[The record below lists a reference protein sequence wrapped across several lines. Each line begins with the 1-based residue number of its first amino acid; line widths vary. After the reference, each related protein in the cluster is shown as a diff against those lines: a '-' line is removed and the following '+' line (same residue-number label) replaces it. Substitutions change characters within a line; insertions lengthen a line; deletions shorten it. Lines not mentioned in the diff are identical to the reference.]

1 MTIFDLLDQ
10 VAFLR
15 GAPAVAVVLLAAL
28 VAVVA
33 WDVSLRLGRN
43 AAAGA
48 KGRVLSANLL
58 VFPAIFVLYLVSG
71 LLFVDVLDPRLAV
84 VTVIAGFFTALI
96 LLVTGWQVNWGRPP
110 HGLTAEEMACLKP
123 DRVRT
128 FGPLTVTDR
137 ALLRL
142 ALSAAVLVAVLWA
155 SRTAGTLLP
164 ELPDGAAYIEAAVL
178 GLAGLGLVGLAAST
192 EPLPGGIGL
201 LIFLQGFAL
210 YYSMVDPS
218 LTMVVALVVLQLAI
232 ALAASHLAQAR
243 FAPTGALD

>member
-1 MTIFDLLDQ
+1 MTIFDLLDR

-15 GAPAVAVVLLAAL
+15 GVPAVAVVLLAAL

-33 WDVSLRLGRN
+33 WDVTLRLGRN

-48 KGRVLSANLL
+48 DGRVLSANLL
-58 VFPAIFVLYLVSG
+58 VFPALFVLYLVGG

-84 VTVIAGFFTALI
+84 VTVIAGFFNALI
-96 LLVTGWQVNWGRPP
+96 LLITGWQVNWGRPP
-110 HGLTAEEMACLKP
+110 RGLTAEELARLKP
-123 DRVRT
+123 GRART

-142 ALSAAVLVAVLWA
+142 ALSAAILVAVLWLA
-155 SRTAGTLLP
+155 RMPGALLP
-164 ELPDGAAYIEAAVL
+164 GLPDGADYLEAAVL
-178 GLAGLGLVGLAAST
+178 GLTGLGLVGLAAAS

-210 YYSMVDPS
+210 YYTMVDPS
-218 LTMVVALVVLQLAI
+218 LTMVVALVVLQLAV
-232 ALAASHLAQAR
+232 ALAASRLAQIQ
-243 FAPTGALD
+243 FAPANALD

>member
-15 GAPAVAVVLLAAL
+15 GAPAVVVVLLAAL

-48 KGRVLSANLL
+48 KGCVLSANLL

-128 FGPLTVTDR
+128 CGPLTVTDR

-155 SRTAGTLLP
+155 SRTAGAPLP
-164 ELPDGAAYIEAAVL
+164 ELPGRAAFLDEAVL
-178 GLAGLGLVGLAAST
+178 RVGGPGPGGPAAST
-192 EPLPGGIGL
+192 APFAGGSRPPFFSPGV
-201 LIFLQGFAL
+201 
-210 YYSMVDPS
+210 S
-218 LTMVVALVVLQLAI
+218 
-232 ALAASHLAQAR
+232 R
-243 FAPTGALD
+243 APRHRT